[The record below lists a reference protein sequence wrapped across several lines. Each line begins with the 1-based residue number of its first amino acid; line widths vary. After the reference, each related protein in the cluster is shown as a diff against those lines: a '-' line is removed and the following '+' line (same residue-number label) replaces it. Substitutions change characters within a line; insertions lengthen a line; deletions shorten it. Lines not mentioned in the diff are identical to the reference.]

1 MWGPHPWGFEWIFP
15 VMGLLMFL
23 GCLAM
28 AFRFARTGRGCL
40 GWRRDR
46 SVADAR
52 REIDALRKEIEQLK
66 GAR

>member
-1 MWGPHPWGFEWIFP
+1 
-15 VMGLLMFL
+15 MGLLMFL

-28 AFRFARTGRGCL
+28 AFRFASTGRGCM

-52 REIDALRKEIEQLK
+52 REIDALREEIRQLK
-66 GAR
+66 GSR